1 MKENND
7 ILIDGIEIPGIAET
21 DPSQGDE
28 MGIPLDS
35 GDFAPTS
42 GAAGS
47 YGIDLDSGPMIRHDN
62 SYDQAPATRPAR
74 KLPPLLRA
82 LATVYQRNASGMLN
96 VSRDNETF
104 LSMFIKEGRI
114 LNVSHADVSSGA
126 VGSALLATGL
136 ITQRR
141 LERAIKRSIAAKT
154 PLDSWLAQSRTV
166 SAVSIHH
173 IVDSRCSEIVLDAMN
188 TESVQVSFSRTLPEG
203 LRKNCQ
209 IPLPWL
215 LKEYKRRE
223 RDLPAIRARIPEP
236 KAAFVRTAS
245 LASDPEP
252 EVWEDLDLGAAEKQV
267 YFFVD
272 GTRDVEQLADATG
285 QSRFSVMRAVASL
298 ISEGYLVA
306 TLEKAKHRKARHG
319 LRVSSRA
326 LALTIGLAAFAGAL
340 VFGIGAGYRVDFSEV
355 FHVRSL
361 AWGDLFHQASVSRVQ
376 GAVLIDRMMST
387 EPTAAP
393 DGLLAA
399 HLILPSDIQAA
410 VSMFKQAQ
418 EAAKQATEPAAE
430 PISEPAPEP
439 VPDPAVPDGVAPD
452 PTSQVRD
459 AAGQPSPDQAAAP
472 QPQAPAADSTPGVDA
487 PPPGK

>member
-104 LSMFIKEGRI
+104 LSMFMKEGRI

-418 EAAKQATEPAAE
+418 EAAKQATETAAE

-459 AAGQPSPDQAAAP
+459 GAGQPSPDQAAAP
-472 QPQAPAADSTPGVDA
+472 QPQAPAADSIPGVDA

>member
-7 ILIDGIEIPGIAET
+7 ISIDGIEIPGIA
-21 DPSQGDE
+21 DNDASLGDE
-28 MGIPLDS
+28 MGIPTDP
-35 GDFAPTS
+35 GEFAPSS
-42 GAAGS
+42 GATAS
-47 YGIDLDSGPMIRHDN
+47 YGIDLDSGSMIRHDN
-62 SYDQAPATRPAR
+62 SYDQAPASRPPR
-74 KLPPLLRA
+74 KMPPLLKA

-114 LNVSHADVSSGA
+114 LNVSHADVSSEA
-126 VGSALLATGL
+126 VASALLATGL

-154 PLDSWLAQSRTV
+154 PLDSWLSQSRTV

-173 IVDSRCSEIVLDAMN
+173 IVDNRCSDVVLETMDA
-188 TESVQVSFSRTLPEG
+188 EAVQVSFSRTLPEG

-215 LKEYKRRE
+215 LKEFKRRE
-223 RDLPAIRARIPEP
+223 RDLPAIMARIPDR
-236 KAAFVRTAS
+236 KAAFIRTAS
-245 LASDPEP
+245 LASSPEP

-272 GTRDVEQLADATG
+272 GTRNIDQLADATG
-285 QSRFSVMRAVASL
+285 QSRFSVMRAVASM
-298 ISEGYLVA
+298 ISDGFLVA
-306 TLEKAKHRKARHG
+306 TLEPARHRKARHG

-326 LALTIGLAAFAGAL
+326 AALTIGLAAFAGAV
-340 VFGIGAGYRVDFSEV
+340 VFGISSGYRVDFSEV
-355 FHVRSL
+355 VHVRSL
-361 AWGDLFHQASVSRVQ
+361 AWGDLFDQASVSRVQ

-387 EPTAAP
+387 EPNPAP

-410 VSMFKQAQ
+410 VSMFKQA
-418 EAAKQATEPAAE
+418 
-430 PISEPAPEP
+430 
-439 VPDPAVPDGVAPD
+439 
-452 PTSQVRD
+452 
-459 AAGQPSPDQAAAP
+459 P

>member
-1 MKENND
+1 MKENHE
-7 ILIDGIEIPGIAET
+7 ISIDGIEIPDIA
-21 DPSQGDE
+21 DNDVSQGDD
-28 MGIPLDS
+28 MGIPLDP
-35 GDFAPTS
+35 GEFAPAS
-42 GAAGS
+42 GAVAS

-62 SYDQAPATRPAR
+62 SYDQAPAARPPR
-74 KLPPLLRA
+74 KLPLLIRA
-82 LATVYQRNASGMLN
+82 LATIYQRNASGMLN

-126 VGSALLATGL
+126 VGSALLAAGM

-141 LERAIKRSIAAKT
+141 LDRAIKRSIAAKT

-173 IVDSRCSEIVLDAMN
+173 IVDSRCSEVVLETMN
-188 TESVQVSFSRTLPEG
+188 AEAVQVSFSRTLPEG

-215 LKEYKRRE
+215 LKEFKRRE
-223 RDLPAIRARIPEP
+223 RDLPAIMARIPDN
-236 KAAFVRTAS
+236 KAAFIRTAS
-245 LASDPEP
+245 LASAPEP

-272 GTRDVEQLADATG
+272 GTRDVDQLAAATG
-285 QSRFSVMRAVASL
+285 QSSFSVMRAVASL
-298 ISEGYLVA
+298 ISDGFLVA
-306 TLEKAKHRKARHG
+306 TLEPARHRKARHG

-326 LALTIGLAAFAGAL
+326 AALTIGIAAFVGML

-355 FHVRSL
+355 LNVRSL
-361 AWGDLFHQASVSRVQ
+361 AWGDLFDQASDSRVQ

-387 EPTAAP
+387 EPNPAP

-399 HLILPSDIQAA
+399 HLILPYDIQAA

-418 EAAKQATEPAAE
+418 EAAKQATETAAE

-459 AAGQPSPDQAAAP
+459 GAGQPSPDQAAAP
-472 QPQAPAADSTPGVDA
+472 QPQAPAADSIPGVDA